1 MKRTV
6 LSLVKRL
13 LGEPLVQ
20 FLLLGAGLFVL
31 YQTVSPNPEAAPNR
45 IVVDA
50 GQVERLVRQFERVW
64 LRAPSASELSG
75 LIEAHV
81 KEEIFY
87 REAVALGL
95 EKNDLVI
102 RRRLMQKMEFL
113 NDSAA
118 AQREPT
124 DTELQ
129 AYLDTNPEKFSAS
142 ARTSFRQVYL
152 KAEQDGAGSHARAEQ
167 VRTRLAAHVIQA
179 SEVGDATLL
188 PPEMENASERD
199 ISGLFGGAFAKAL
212 IEVPVG
218 SGWHGPIESPY
229 GQHLVEVN
237 ARDPGGPLPFSAVRD
252 AVERE
257 WQAAQR
263 AKAEQAFYAT
273 LRERYQVSVEM
284 PGAAN
289 AAALKQ

>member
-1 MKRTV
+1 MKQTV
-6 LSLVKRL
+6 LSLAKRF

-31 YQTVSPNPEAAPNR
+31 YQTVSPNPEVAPNR

-50 GQVERLVRQFERVW
+50 GQVERLAQQFERIW

-75 LIEAHV
+75 LIESHV

-87 REAVALGL
+87 REALALGL
-95 EKNDLVI
+95 ERNDLVI

-113 NDSAA
+113 NDSIAE
-118 AQREPT
+118 RNPT

-129 AYLDTNPEKFSAS
+129 AYLDAHPKKFSAP

-152 KAEQDGAGSHARAEQ
+152 KAEKDRARSHARAEW
-167 VRTRLAAHVIQA
+167 VRARLLASTIQA

-188 PPEMENASERD
+188 PPEMENASARD
-199 ISGLFGGAFAKAL
+199 VSGLFGEAFAKTL
-212 IEVPVG
+212 TEVPVG
-218 SGWHGPIESPY
+218 SGWQGPIESPY
-229 GQHLVEVN
+229 GLHLVEVN
-237 ARDPGGPLPFSAVRD
+237 ARDPGGPLPLSAVRD

-257 WQAAQR
+257 WQAGQR
-263 AKAEQAFYAT
+263 AKAQQAFYAT
-273 LRERYQVSVEM
+273 LRERYQVSIEM
-284 PGAAN
+284 PGVAKAV
-289 AAALKQ
+289 ALKQ